1 MTGEKTD
8 VKKKKNNRTNALLF
22 ARTKMSKYGDISLPD
37 IEEGLPF
44 MTEETATTKTGL
56 LLRRIKRQL
65 KTKDFWIKAAKLVV
79 KLTVVII
86 CAVIFNWGK
95 FQICKS

>member
-1 MTGEKTD
+1 MS
-8 VKKKKNNRTNALLF
+8 KKKITGQMRLLF
-22 ARTKMSKYGDISLPD
+22 VRCKMSKYGDISLPD